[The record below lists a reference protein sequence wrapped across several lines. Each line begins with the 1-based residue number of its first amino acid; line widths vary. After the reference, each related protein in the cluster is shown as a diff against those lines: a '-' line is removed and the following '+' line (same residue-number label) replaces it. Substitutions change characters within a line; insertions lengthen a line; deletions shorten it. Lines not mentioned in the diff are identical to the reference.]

1 MTQPSGQL
9 PQRRPHRLNIRP
21 LADQATAKLPIAL
34 PSKARPGTDL
44 LVASPS
50 PVEARRSEELLTE
63 GEITRV
69 ETKRQFCVPRIEEM
83 HTQHL
88 AAPSPAL
95 LSQQQTQKL
104 AVPIPLPGFREGMS
118 KNGHTP
124 LLFFM
129 PSAPLNEA
137 PFTAGNSQEQDVS
150 RLDTSHIS
158 TRPLVQHD
166 TPEFDKLSTLPMMVL
181 QGVSRRQGKVQAEMK
196 SEVSGAASNAGIVGL
211 GSIIGSI
218 LKYVSAFLIQYG
230 FGASGYGLYTLSLSL
245 VNLVSAIFNLG
256 LDDATVRYVAIYR
269 GKHQIRSLRGV
280 LLFCTTLAGI
290 AGIIGAVLLVLF
302 TPHLVSLWLSLKHHK
317 LQNGQTLYRA
327 VSLLQ
332 VMAPVIPLMTMQVM
346 WYAGLRGFRAFKWR
360 VLATNILQPILQIL
374 LLGLVLVFF
383 RNKDGITYVAAV
395 LVISTMFNAVL
406 NLYFLFR
413 QVDNVATPEPGKY
426 EVREWL
432 TFAMLNFLTTIMD
445 TVLDSID
452 TILLAAFGISD
463 VQLGQYGAAMRL
475 SNFIQMPLMSIN
487 NIFAPTIAELH
498 SKGEMQKLE
507 TMFKIMNKWSITFS
521 LPLFLVS
528 VLFAPYLVVLPGASF
543 APAWPLLIAFAV
555 GVMINAATGA
565 VGYMLLM
572 TGYQKLSFLNSMVAV
587 VVNIGL
593 GIYLTPRYG
602 AMGTAISTGLA
613 IGVLNIMRLLQVG
626 LLLKMHPYYAE
637 DWKPLGAGF
646 ITCAVIGG
654 ALYLLYHYHGHF
666 HTSLRIGH
674 AILSVQLLLI
684 PVFLV
689 VYIFVMSRFKAS
701 PDDEIILKALRKKFL
716 GGKGKNKGKKNRQKV
731 KEA

>member
-1 MTQPSGQL
+1 MTQSSEPS

-21 LADQATAKLPIAL
+21 LADQATAKLPAFL
-34 PSKARPGTDL
+34 PARTRPRTDL
-44 LVASPS
+44 LVASPLETRES
-50 PVEARRSEELLTE
+50 QELLAE
-63 GEITRV
+63 REITRV
-69 ETKRQFCVPRIEEM
+69 ETGSQFRVPRIEEM

-88 AAPSPAL
+88 AAASPAPS
-95 LSQQQTQKL
+95 SQEQTQKL
-104 AVPIPLPGFREGMS
+104 PVPIPLPDYREGMS

-124 LLFFM
+124 LFFFL

-137 PFTAGNSQEQDVS
+137 PFPASSSREQDVS
-150 RLDTSHIS
+150 RLDTAHIS
-158 TRPLVQHD
+158 TRPLIQHD

-181 QGVSRRQGKVQAEMK
+181 QGVSQRQGKAQVEMK

-269 GKHQIRSLRGV
+269 GKRQIRSLRGV

-290 AGIIGAVLLVLF
+290 AGIIGAVLLIAF

-317 LQNGQTLYRA
+317 LQNGQTLDRA

-346 WYAGLRGFRAFKWR
+346 WYAGLRGFKAFKWR

-374 LLGLVLVFF
+374 LLGLVLAFF

-452 TILLAAFGISD
+452 TILLAAFGVSD

-507 TMFKIMNKWSITFS
+507 TMFKIMGKWSITFS
-521 LPLFLVS
+521 LPLFLVT
-528 VLFAPYLVVLPGASF
+528 VLFAPYLVILPGASF

-555 GVMINAATGA
+555 GCMLNAGTGA

-587 VVNIGL
+587 AVNIGL

-602 AMGTAISTGLA
+602 AMGTAVSTGLA
-613 IGVLNIMRLLQVG
+613 ICALNIMRLFQVR

-637 DWKPLGAGF
+637 DWKPMAAGLVAS
-646 ITCAVIGG
+646 AVIGG
-654 ALYLLYHYHGHF
+654 ALYLLYHYRSHI
-666 HTSLRIGH
+666 HTALRLGH
-674 AILSVQLLLI
+674 AIFSVQLLLI

-689 VYIFVMSRFKAS
+689 IYILVMSRFKAS
-701 PDDEIILKALRKKFL
+701 SDDEIVLKALRKKFL
-716 GGKGKNKGKKNRQKV
+716 GGKGKNKRNRHKQKV

>member
-1 MTQPSGQL
+1 MTQPSVPS

-21 LADQATAKLPIAL
+21 LADQATAKLPAFL
-34 PSKARPGTDL
+34 PARTKLRTDL
-44 LVASPS
+44 LVASPLETRE
-50 PVEARRSEELLTE
+50 PQEQIAE

-69 ETKRQFCVPRIEEM
+69 KTGSQFRVPRIEEM
-83 HTQHL
+83 HTRHL
-88 AAPSPAL
+88 ADDSPTPF
-95 LSQQQTQKL
+95 SQEQTQRL
-104 AVPIPLPGFREGMS
+104 PVPIPLPDYREGMS

-124 LLFFM
+124 LLFFLPPAPRDEA
-129 PSAPLNEA
+129 PSASN
-137 PFTAGNSQEQDVS
+137 GSQEQDIA
-150 RLDTSHIS
+150 RFDTSHIS
-158 TRPLVQHD
+158 TRPLIQSD

-181 QGVSRRQGKVQAEMK
+181 QGVSQRQGKAQAEMK

-218 LKYVSAFLIQYG
+218 LKYVSSFLIQYG
-230 FGASGYGLYTLSLSL
+230 FGAGGYGLYTLSLSL
-245 VNLVSAIFNLG
+245 VNLVSAVFNLG

-290 AGIIGAVLLVLF
+290 AGIIGAVLLIVF
-302 TPHLVSLWLSLKHHK
+302 TPHLVSLWISLKHHK
-317 LQNGQTLYRA
+317 LQNGQTLDRA
-327 VSLLQ
+327 VALLQ

-346 WYAGLRGFRAFKWR
+346 WYAGLRGFKAFKWR

-413 QVDNVATPEPGKY
+413 QVDNVATPEPGQY

-507 TMFKIMNKWSITFS
+507 TMFKIMGKWSITFS
-521 LPLFLVS
+521 LPLFLVAT
-528 VLFAPYLVVLPGASF
+528 LFAPYLVILPGAGF
-543 APAWPLLIAFAV
+543 APAWPLLIAFGV
-555 GVMINAATGA
+555 GAMINAATGA

-572 TGYQKLSFLNSMVAV
+572 TGYQKLSFLNSLVAV
-587 VVNIGL
+587 AVNIGL

-613 IGVLNIMRLLQVG
+613 ICALNIMRLIQVR

-637 DWKPLGAGF
+637 DWKPLASGLIAS
-646 ITCAVIGG
+646 AVIGG
-654 ALYLLYHYHGHF
+654 ALYLLYHFHSHI
-666 HTSLRIGH
+666 HTSVRLGH

-689 VYIFVMSRFKAS
+689 IYILVMSRFKAS
-701 PDDEIILKALRKKFL
+701 PDDEIVLKALRKKFL
-716 GGKGKNKGKKNRQKV
+716 GGKGKNKKNKHKQKV